1 MGEIQQD
8 LLGLFSGCSRHNTIG
23 LFIPGF
29 LYSSGSC
36 NSNDAKECPCC
47 ARETN
52 TREKDLYNV
61 ELLGR
66 IYSHFKLLDATV
78 LEKVDISSRCK
89 MFQQLLEYIIR
100 NYNHVRDG
108 DYTLYTRLQEVYL
121 DRDVCQ
127 DGGKRKIQIENIP
140 ALEEQSSILE
150 RLDATCCE
158 IDISRVDSAFMI
170 AFYKDI
176 RNFVKDAR
184 GLLDEYM

>member
-108 DYTLYTRLQEVYL
+108 DYTLYTRLQEV
-121 DRDVCQ
+121 RINQ
-127 DGGKRKIQIENIP
+127 T
-140 ALEEQSSILE
+140 S
-150 RLDATCCE
+150 
-158 IDISRVDSAFMI
+158 
-170 AFYKDI
+170 
-176 RNFVKDAR
+176 
-184 GLLDEYM
+184 